1 MKILVATEK
10 PFAKEVVDCIR
21 EICEINDHKLLILE
35 NYVDKKELLEAVKG
49 VNAIIIR
56 SDIIDKEVLD
66 VADELKIVVRAGA
79 GYDNVDLEVATAK
92 NICVMNTPGQNS
104 NAVAE
109 LVFGLLLY
117 LKRNGFDGT
126 VGTELRGEKLG
137 LQGFG
142 YVGKTVARIAQGFG
156 MEVYAYS
163 PSLSHNPEGGEA
175 HGVVAVQSPKELFD
189 KCDVV
194 SLHLPANADTKGSI
208 NYDFLNRLPEN
219 GIVINTARKE
229 VVNEADMVRIM
240 TEKSRFKYA
249 TDIKPSNHDEMV
261 EKFGKRYFASAKKS
275 GAQTSEA
282 NLNAGL
288 AAAQQIVGFF
298 RDGNE
303 EFRVNK

>member
-1 MKILVATEK
+1 M
-10 PFAKEVVDCIR
+10 
-21 EICEINDHKLLILE
+21 
-35 NYVDKKELLEAVKG
+35 
-49 VNAIIIR
+49 
-56 SDIIDKEVLD
+56 
-66 VADELKIVVRAGA
+66 
-79 GYDNVDLEVATAK
+79 
-92 NICVMNTPGQNS
+92 
-104 NAVAE
+104 
-109 LVFGLLLY
+109 
-117 LKRNGFDGT
+117 
-126 VGTELRGEKLG
+126 
-137 LQGFG
+137 
-142 YVGKTVARIAQGFG
+142 
-156 MEVYAYS
+156 
-163 PSLSHNPEGGEA
+163 
-175 HGVVAVQSPKELFD
+175 
-189 KCDVV
+189 
-194 SLHLPANADTKGSI
+194 
-208 NYDFLNRLPEN
+208 NRLPEN

>member
-1 MKILVATEK
+1 MKLLVATEK

-21 EICEINDHKLLILE
+21 EVWEIEERKLLLLE
-35 NYVDKKELLEAVKG
+35 NYPDKKELLEAVKG

-56 SDIIDKEVLD
+56 SDIIDKAVID
-66 VADELKIVVRAGA
+66 AADELKVVVRAGS
-79 GYDNVDLEVATAK
+79 GYDNVDLDATNAK

-109 LVFGLLLY
+109 LVFGLLIY
-117 LKRNGFDGT
+117 IKRNGFDGAI
-126 VGTELRGEKLG
+126 GTELKGEKLG
-137 LQGFG
+137 LHGFG
-142 YVGKTVARIAQGFG
+142 HVGKVVAHIAQGFG

-163 PSLSHNPEGGEA
+163 PSLSHNTEKGKE
-175 HGVVAVQSPKELFD
+175 HGVVAVQFPEELYD

-194 SLHLPANADTKGSI
+194 SLHLPANADTRGSI
-208 NYDFLNRLPEN
+208 NYELMSRLPEH

-229 VVNEADMVRIM
+229 VVNEADIVRIM
-240 TEKSRFKYA
+240 TEKSKFKYA
-249 TDIKPSNHDEMV
+249 TDIKPSNHSEMV

-282 NLNAGL
+282 NINAGL
-288 AAAQQIVGFF
+288 AAAKQIIDFLKN
-298 RDGNE
+298 GNE